1 MLFFSKNL
9 HLTKIPSRS
18 EADIVVAK
26 KKLDSIREWISNS
39 EKPGASRIMLIT
51 GPSGSGKSAAVR
63 LVAAETN
70 LELHEWCAPVPTL
83 WEDFRYIDLPS
94 ASYTSKVDEFLAF
107 IARAFRYSPLDL
119 GLETGVGE
127 HKDQGKQVSKFTRK
141 KFLLVDD
148 LPFVNNLQQSERVRT
163 VLRQLMRQTMF
174 PVIFVMT
181 DARRS
186 NRTGVSSENGYLGS
200 GETRYWCASP
210 LSIDH
215 SLSQELTLAGAVT
228 VSLNPV
234 TVPRLVN
241 ALSVI
246 AMNENLKVPHAT
258 LVDLA
263 ASAAGDIRSAITSL
277 QFLASHDSEDNVH
290 HDKQEHASKH
300 ADSSSAMNDTKNI
313 SCLPAPGWTK
323 LVQRHDVLST
333 FHALG
338 KILHNKRKSGVC
350 DNLRPHSFKTRS
362 HSSKPFLETDKW
374 APQLSG
380 TTAQR
385 KHLVT
390 IMPVHPSLRR
400 EPTLYDPEMIL
411 SSSRLSAASTIDFL
425 FENYAD
431 FIPDAG
437 IGSAVLALGYISD
450 ASLLQFWSSAA
461 CVKMDIPLL
470 SANDRNFFSESD
482 RISEHAAGSIVTRG
496 LLFAPDPSR
505 PEICKWFQFR
515 APQAGKVFRAA
526 SKNLL
531 EVQKLFVTASRSV
544 LTFGSHL
551 AIAAAETLPM
561 LRVIASTD
569 PSGDSTAP
577 HLPKYWENVQDE
589 VSPTKKFSDSRIR
602 VSRAFPSEFGSSLSE
617 GNNVTQNS
625 LNALPGQTARFA
637 PSTCEVDNIAEW

>member
-1 MLFFSKNL
+1 M
-9 HLTKIPSRS
+9 
-18 EADIVVAK
+18 
-26 KKLDSIREWISNS
+26 
-39 EKPGASRIMLIT
+39 
-51 GPSGSGKSAAVR
+51 
-63 LVAAETN
+63 
-70 LELHEWCAPVPTL
+70 PTL

-127 HKDQGKQVSKFTRK
+127 HKDQGSRSQNLPEKSFCSLTT
-141 KFLLVDD
+141 FLLSTI
-148 LPFVNNLQQSERVRT
+148 QQSERVRT

-215 SLSQELTLAGAVT
+215 SLSQKLTLAGAVT

-277 QFLASHDSEDNVH
+277 PVTASHDSEDNVH

-350 DNLRPHSFKTRS
+350 DNLRPHSLKTRKYF
-362 HSSKPFLETDKW
+362 SKPFLETDKW

-411 SSSRLSAASTIDFL
+411 SSSRLSAVSTMIFFL
-425 FENYAD
+425 RTM
-431 FIPDAG
+431 
-437 IGSAVLALGYISD
+437 
-450 ASLLQFWSSAA
+450 QT
-461 CVKMDIPLL
+461 L
-470 SANDRNFFSESD
+470 S
-482 RISEHAAGSIVTRG
+482 
-496 LLFAPDPSR
+496 
-505 PEICKWFQFR
+505 
-515 APQAGKVFRAA
+515 
-526 SKNLL
+526 
-531 EVQKLFVTASRSV
+531 
-544 LTFGSHL
+544 
-551 AIAAAETLPM
+551 PM
-561 LRVIASTD
+561 LE
-569 PSGDSTAP
+569 SGVQ
-577 HLPKYWENVQDE
+577 YW
-589 VSPTKKFSDSRIR
+589 
-602 VSRAFPSEFGSSLSE
+602 L
-617 GNNVTQNS
+617 
-625 LNALPGQTARFA
+625 
-637 PSTCEVDNIAEW
+637 